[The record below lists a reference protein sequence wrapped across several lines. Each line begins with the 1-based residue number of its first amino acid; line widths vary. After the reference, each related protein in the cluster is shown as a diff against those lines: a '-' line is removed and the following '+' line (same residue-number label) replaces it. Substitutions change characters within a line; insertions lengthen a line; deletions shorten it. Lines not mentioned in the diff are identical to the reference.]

1 MCIRDRYI
9 IKFSVRGIRKEAGT
23 AGDETNSRQKRR
35 QNGYVR
41 TKYRYTY
48 MNIYTGMEYL
58 FFSVRGAREEAGTVG
73 DNEVEA
79 IAAAKWSRTD
89 EIYMHIS
96 IERRLYINI
105 LT

>member
-1 MCIRDRYI
+1 M
-9 IKFSVRGIRKEAGT
+9 RGIRKEAGT

-35 QNGYVR
+35 QSGYVR

-79 IAAAKWSRTD
+79 IAAVKRSCTYV
-89 EIYMHIS
+89 IYIPVH
-96 IERRLYINI
+96 RLCTVLYRHFNVMRA
-105 LT
+105 L

>member
-1 MCIRDRYI
+1 MRR
-9 IKFSVRGIRKEAGT
+9 IRKEAGT

-35 QNGYVR
+35 QSGYVR

-79 IAAAKWSRTD
+79 IAAVKRSCTD
-89 EIYMHIS
+89 VIYIYRYTDYILFYIDIS
-96 IERRLYINI
+96 
-105 LT
+105 T